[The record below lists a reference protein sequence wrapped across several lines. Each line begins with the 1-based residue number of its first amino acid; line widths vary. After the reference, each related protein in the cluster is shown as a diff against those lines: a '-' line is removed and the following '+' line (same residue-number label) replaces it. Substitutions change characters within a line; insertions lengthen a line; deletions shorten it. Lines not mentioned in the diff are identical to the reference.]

1 MNAGQKQKRKT
12 PGLLSRQG
20 PAKSETIQTRLERN
34 ETAYEIFLRER
45 KAPVFRLEDYLFAQQ
60 LAFVRDPAPFKIAV
74 TTRRAGKSTSCV
86 ADLVATALETPE
98 CVCLYITLSRK
109 NAKRLVWPEFKR
121 INKRFRLRALA
132 NESDLSLTFPNGSV
146 VYLLGAKDRSSIE
159 DMRGLPIKKVYL
171 DESQSFPA
179 YIKDLIDDVLGP
191 ALIDYAG
198 TLCLIGTPGPVPAG
212 YFFDLTKNK
221 HWSNHFWS
229 FFDNPFIAL
238 KSGKSHQEML
248 DRELLRRGVTVNDP
262 SIQRE
267 WFGKWVIDR
276 DALVFHYDDAV
287 NNYAKLPDRRSFSY
301 ILGVDLGYDDADAL
315 ALMCYHDADQ
325 TTFLVQEIITK
336 HQGITPLTEQIDQLT
351 KKYDIHKI
359 VIDTA
364 GLGKKITEEI
374 SRRYQIPMVPAEKSR
389 KLEYIELM
397 NDALRTGKLKAL
409 QGSRFSQ
416 DCNKV
421 EWDLDKSTPEKKVIS
436 KRFHS
441 DICDAVLYAWRESY
455 SYTFKKQPAKPKPG
469 SPEYFKEIEDKTF
482 DHEFERLKRMEEEDP
497 DWYGDDNE

>member
-1 MNAGQKQKRKT
+1 M
-12 PGLLSRQG
+12 
-20 PAKSETIQTRLERN
+20 AKN
-34 ETAYEIFLRER
+34 ETPYEQFVRER
-45 KAPVFRLEDYLFAQQ
+45 KAPPFRLEDYLFPQQ
-60 LAFVRDPAPFKIAV
+60 LKFVRDPSPFKIAV

-86 ADLVATALETPE
+86 ADLVATALETAE

-121 INKRFRLRALA
+121 INKRYGLGGSA

-146 VYLLGAKDRSSIE
+146 IYLLGAKDRSSIE

-198 TLCLIGTPGPVPAG
+198 TLCLIGTPGPVPSG
-212 YFFDLTKNK
+212 YFYDLTKNK

-229 FFDNPFIAL
+229 FFDNPHIAL
-238 KSGKSHQEML
+238 KSKRTHQDML
-248 DRELLRRGVTVNDP
+248 DRELKRRGVDVNDP

-267 WFGKWVIDR
+267 WFGKWVVDR
-276 DALVFHYDDAV
+276 NALVFHYDDAI
-287 NNYAKLPDRRSFSY
+287 NNYLKIPDKPNFHY
-301 ILGVDLGYDDADAL
+301 VLGIDLGFDDADAL
-315 ALMCYHDADQ
+315 ALLAYRDFDA
-325 TTFLVQEIITK
+325 TTYLIEEIITS
-336 HQGITPLTEQIDQLT
+336 HQGITPLTEQIDKLT

-374 SRRYQIPMVPAEKSR
+374 SKRYQIPMVPAEKTR

-397 NDALRTGKLKAL
+397 NDALRTGKLKSL

-421 EWDLDKSTPEKKVIS
+421 EWDLDKSTADKKVVS

-441 DICDAVLYAWRESY
+441 DICDAVLYGWRESF
-455 SYTFKKQPAKPKPG
+455 SYTFKKSPDKPKPG
-469 SPEYFKEIEDKTF
+469 SPEYFKQIEDETYNK
-482 DHEFERLKRMEEEDP
+482 EFERLKRMEEEDP
-497 DWYGDDNE
+497 DWEGDDE